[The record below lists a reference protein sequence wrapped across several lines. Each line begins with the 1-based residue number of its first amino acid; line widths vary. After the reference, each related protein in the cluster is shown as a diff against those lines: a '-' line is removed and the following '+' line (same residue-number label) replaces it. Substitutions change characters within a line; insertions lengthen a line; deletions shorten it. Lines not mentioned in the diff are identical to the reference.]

1 MAIHSYAAIYIGT
14 YDVSLKV
21 FEFSERK
28 RPREVDHIRSRLD
41 LGREAFGKGSIGYE
55 LVDALCDTLAQ
66 FKQIMLGYR
75 VEHYEVYA
83 SAVLRGLSNE
93 LFILNQIFIRTGL
106 SVKVLSNSE
115 HRFISYKA
123 VAGRDSFE
131 KMIQTSAAVVD
142 VGGASMQITI
152 VREGRLITTQHI
164 EAGTLRIR
172 NLLGDRGHS
181 LKLYETQIEE
191 YMNKK
196 LDPFRAMYMTGPVDY
211 VILISDYGTE
221 LIRKIEK
228 NGADEKLVKSEKFI
242 RFIDKLQKKTLE
254 EITSE
259 LNLPN
264 DREPLIVPSII
275 LFKTLV
281 ENIAPKEVWVPGF
294 GIQDGMAFDYAYR
307 NKLLKMAHDFD
318 ADVISAAEFLSE
330 HYNSYSPHIE
340 ALRTLSTKIY
350 DTLNKIHGLGKRQRL
365 LLETATILHDCG
377 KYVSLADGPD
387 SAYQIIMSSEIIGL
401 THLERE
407 IVAMTVLY
415 NTRPLDPYE
424 DVSEKLDQ
432 DSYLIVAKLSAILRV
447 ANALDQSHRQKFKNI
462 RIAVK
467 NRELVITVEAFED
480 ISLEQALFENKTA
493 YFESIYSMKPILR
506 QKRVFL
512 REM

>member
-1 MAIHSYAAIYIGT
+1 
-14 YDVSLKV
+14 
-21 FEFSERK
+21 
-28 RPREVDHIRSRLD
+28 
-41 LGREAFGKGSIGYE
+41 
-55 LVDALCDTLAQ
+55 
-66 FKQIMLGYR
+66 
-75 VEHYEVYA
+75 
-83 SAVLRGLSNE
+83 
-93 LFILNQIFIRTGL
+93 
-106 SVKVLSNSE
+106 
-115 HRFISYKA
+115 
-123 VAGRDSFE
+123 
-131 KMIQTSAAVVD
+131 
-142 VGGASMQITI
+142 
-152 VREGRLITTQHI
+152 
-164 EAGTLRIR
+164 
-172 NLLGDRGHS
+172 
-181 LKLYETQIEE
+181 
-191 YMNKK
+191 
-196 LDPFRAMYMTGPVDY
+196 
-211 VILISDYGTE
+211 
-221 LIRKIEK
+221 
-228 NGADEKLVKSEKFI
+228 
-242 RFIDKLQKKTLE
+242 
-254 EITSE
+254 
-259 LNLPN
+259 
-264 DREPLIVPSII
+264 
-275 LFKTLV
+275 
-281 ENIAPKEVWVPGF
+281 
-294 GIQDGMAFDYAYR
+294 
-307 NKLLKMAHDFD
+307 MAHDFD